1 MGRYVSRVCYTCVDN
16 ILCACRQCAVVHVDI
31 RCTCTHYVRHVVY
44 SCADFSERVA
54 GAFSTRSTDMYADI
68 HNTWLILTSRT
79 AQEHFKA
86 VVAERD
92 GVHRS
97 LQALQAT
104 CAVLRKDLE
113 KERIGHQ
120 RTADEF
126 VSLKVL
132 LSVAPDAQEHRFRVS
147 YVPGVIW

>member
-1 MGRYVSRVCYTCVDN
+1 MYLHASCTPCG
-16 ILCACRQCAVVHVDI
+16 ILLLL
-31 RCTCTHYVRHVVY
+31 
-44 SCADFSERVA
+44 ADFSECVA
-54 GAFSTRSTDMYADI
+54 FAFSTRYTDMYAGT
-68 HNTWLILTSRT
+68 HNTWSILTLRT
-79 AQEHFKA
+79 SQEHFKS

-132 LSVAPDAQEHRFRVS
+132 LSVASDALEHRFRAL
-147 YVPGVIW
+147 YAP

>member
-1 MGRYVSRVCYTCVDN
+1 M
-16 ILCACRQCAVVHVDI
+16 
-31 RCTCTHYVRHVVY
+31 
-44 SCADFSERVA
+44 
-54 GAFSTRSTDMYADI
+54 
-68 HNTWLILTSRT
+68 
-79 AQEHFKA
+79 QEHFKA

-132 LSVAPDAQEHRFRVS
+132 LCLAPDALEHRFCVS
-147 YVPGVIW
+147 YVP